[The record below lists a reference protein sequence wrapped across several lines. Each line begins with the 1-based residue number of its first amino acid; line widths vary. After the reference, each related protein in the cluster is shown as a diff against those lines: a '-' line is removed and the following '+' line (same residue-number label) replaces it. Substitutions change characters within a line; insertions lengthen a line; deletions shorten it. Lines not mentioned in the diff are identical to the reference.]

1 MIPKKTKEATLPL
14 SASMLAM
21 AVMFATNQAHVTR
34 VPHEGGIDLV
44 FNFAARQQFM
54 VTFHGERLV
63 AASLT
68 LVEGRVPSTEAMSA
82 VDSQTTV
89 DTVELFSGLES
100 NGVLRAD
107 VVTDE
112 GFNFDKR
119 GVDTQLVD
127 VAKVDATLGD
137 VFKKLLDIDAD
148 PDKNLGDLVE
158 TLRAQLA
165 AKYRPQPQTQ
175 AKSQEAA

>member
-21 AVMFATNQAHVTR
+21 SVMFATNQAFVTR
-34 VPHEGGIDLV
+34 VPHEGGVDLV
-44 FNFAARQQFM
+44 FSFAARQQFTA
-54 VTFHGERLV
+54 TFRGERLV

-68 LVEGRVPSTEAMSA
+68 LVEGRVPSTEAMTA
-82 VDSQTTV
+82 VDSETTV

-112 GFNFDKR
+112 GFNLDKR
-119 GVDTQLVD
+119 GVDTQLAD
-127 VAKVDATLGD
+127 VKKVDATLGD
-137 VFKKLLDIDAD
+137 IFKTLLDIDAD
-148 PDKNLGDLVE
+148 PNKDLGDLVE
-158 TLRAQLA
+158 TLRGQLTK
-165 AKYRPQPQTQ
+165 KYRPQE
-175 AKSQEAA
+175 KSQEAA